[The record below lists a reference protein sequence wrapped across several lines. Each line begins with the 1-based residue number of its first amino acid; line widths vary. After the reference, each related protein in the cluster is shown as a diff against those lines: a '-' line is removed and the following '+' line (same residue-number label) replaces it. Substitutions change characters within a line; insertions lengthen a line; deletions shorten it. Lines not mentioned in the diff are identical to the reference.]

1 MTQKFSNNA
10 RAALVG
16 SLTAGATSF
25 TIDSATADLFPIANT
40 TDWLAPVNW
49 FKAVIENSLG
59 QVEII
64 RVGVRN
70 AGSGLLSNVLRGQ
83 DGTAALA
90 FSAGA
95 VVSLRIT
102 AQDVE
107 KCLAGEFPG
116 PLTVGGKLTH
126 NGVES
131 RPVPVG
137 GVIMFAG
144 LVAAIPAGW
153 QLCDGTN
160 GTPDLRDKFIVAA
173 RQDDAGQTKT
183 NITGALTKT
192 GGSKD
197 SIVVA
202 HTHTGNTGGQSAD
215 HTHSGNTLAGGDHN
229 HNVQLANAGGR
240 FTAAGDTG
248 VMASGFTNTS
258 NAGSHTHA
266 FSTLGASGNHTHSF
280 TTDSTG
286 ASGANANLPPY
297 YALAFIC
304 CMGYA

>member
-25 TIDSATADLFPIANT
+25 TIDSSTADLFPIANT

-59 QVEII
+59 QVEIVH
-64 RVGVRN
+64 VGVRN

-192 GGSKD
+192 GGTKD
-197 SIVVA
+197 AIVVA
-202 HTHTGNTGGQSAD
+202 HTHSGTTGGQSND
-215 HTHSGNTLAGGDHN
+215 HYHSGYTTTDGNHA
-229 HNVQLANAGGR
+229 HNVLLANAGGR
-240 FTAAGDTG
+240 FTATGDTG
-248 VMASGFTNTS
+248 VMASSSTNTS
-258 NAGSHTHA
+258 VAGDHRHYIDTG
-266 FSTLGASGNHTHSF
+266 GASANHTHSF
-280 TTDSTG
+280 NTNS
-286 ASGANANLPPY
+286 SGESGTNANLPPY